1 MPINFRTL
9 RSKKSIHLVVWLLSS
24 LLLVVAAL
32 LILLLSLPLQDLAG
46 KEARKW
52 LANQGTE
59 AEFSVS
65 RLDTGGITLDN
76 IRLLPDG
83 DLTAKH
89 ATAEY
94 SLSMLLDKRI
104 GTLTLSDVQATIRET
119 EEGTFTLRGLEPL
132 LNQPSTED
140 EQQPFSLP
148 ALPFDTLKAEN
159 LAITLIRK
167 DGTTYATRGNLT
179 LHDDYSGMLA
189 LEEVD
194 APLEGTDS
202 VLLSDIT
209 LQRDSAGDA
218 FALTIASIAHIT
230 GKRAYFTP
238 MTLNGE
244 IALPRDMSA
253 VTGTIYMTDM
263 QQRWKMEGH
272 GSFIPETGKW
282 EAAFSQPATSF
293 ESGILQPDMLFPVLR
308 GQIQQVTGSTA
319 LKGRFY
325 QDNRESEIQSEG
337 TLTMRNLSGV
347 AVDIPVNGIN
357 GSVSL
362 SSLWPP
368 ATKGQ
373 QTVTVDEILL
383 GLPLKN
389 GKMSVTLKENGSAI
403 FAPSTWNWADG
414 TLSTGGATINI
425 YEPMLPNVTL
435 SAKGLALEQLLE
447 SLLKKGI
454 SATGRLDGEIPV
466 SFTKDG
472 DAMIAN
478 GRLSTVGGGTVTYSP
493 DGESP
498 LQLGQSFQT
507 DLLLKALQNF
517 RYEVLNM
524 TINSKDA
531 EDLNILLHVKGR
543 NPELYDGQTIE
554 LNINLNG
561 NLLGIVQSGMDIYT
575 LPERLQEQLMQ

>member
-1 MPINFRTL
+1 MPVNFHML

-24 LLLVVAAL
+24 LLLVVAAV
-32 LILLLSLPLQDLAG
+32 LILLVTLPLNTIAQTQ
-46 KEARKW
+46 AREW
-52 LANQGTE
+52 LEKQGIE
-59 AEFSVS
+59 AEFAVS
-65 RLDTGGITLDN
+65 RLDAGGITLDN

-83 DLTAKH
+83 DLSAAQ

-94 SLSMLLDKRI
+94 SLSMLMDKRI

-119 EEGTFTLRGLEPL
+119 DEGTFTLRGLEPL
-132 LNQPSTED
+132 LSQPSNE
-140 EQQPFSLP
+140 EAQKPFSLP
-148 ALPFDTLKAEN
+148 TLPFNTLKAEN
-159 LAITLIRK
+159 LAITFIRK
-167 DGTTYATRGNLT
+167 NGTTYSTSGSLT
-179 LHDDYSGMLA
+179 LHNDYSGL
-189 LEEVD
+189 LSLKEVD
-194 APLEGTDS
+194 IPLDGTDS
-202 VLLSDIT
+202 ILLSDIAV
-209 LQRDSAGDA
+209 QRDSADDA
-218 FALTIASIAHIT
+218 FTLSIASIAHVT

-238 MTLNGE
+238 MALNGTV
-244 IALPRDMSA
+244 AMPRDMSA
-253 VTGTIYMTDM
+253 VTGTIHMIDL

-282 EAAFSQPATSF
+282 EAAFSQPTTGF

-308 GQIQQVTGSTA
+308 GQLQQVTGDMA
-319 LKGRFY
+319 FNGRFY
-325 QDNRESEIQSEG
+325 QNNRESTVQSEG
-337 TLTMRNLSGV
+337 TLTMRQLSGV

-389 GKMSVTLKENGSAI
+389 GKMSVTLEENGNAA

-425 YEPMLPNVTL
+425 YEPKLPNVTL

-454 SATGRLDGEIPV
+454 SATGRLDGEIPI
-466 SFTKDG
+466 SFTKEG
-472 DAMIAN
+472 DAMITN
-478 GRLSTVGGGTVTYSP
+478 GSLSTIGGGTVKYTP

-507 DLLLKALQNF
+507 DLLLQALQNF

-531 EDLNILLHVKGR
+531 QDLNILLHVKGR